1 MTGTRGGT
9 AFGHYSSLHLNFLQT
24 EGSPVSWS
32 VSGSVRLGSGHE
44 CCVKGLYVT
53 EEPTH

>member
-53 EEPTH
+53 EESTH